1 VNDNKPIFADNTAEL
16 KREVTENTK
25 DGIIITTVTATDA
38 DMDNNVTY
46 AISEFIRSKISW
58 NKAEHSYLSN

>member
-46 AISEFIRSKISW
+46 AIK
-58 NKAEHSYLSN
+58 